1 MNKTFTAIFSVILVL
16 FIFSGCAAQG
26 SEKLASSFDE
36 SKVKTAAERAINL
49 INSGDYQKISDSMV
63 REDLRKSIS
72 ADVLKK
78 AADQVMSKAGSFDSF
93 SNEIVAGINDAKA
106 KQDYAV
112 ATVAAKYKSQ
122 TVTYTISFDTKM
134 NIVGF
139 YLK

>member
-16 FIFSGCAAQG
+16 FIFSGCAAQSSG
-26 SEKLASSFDE
+26 KLASSFDE
-36 SKVKTAAERAINL
+36 SKVKTAAESAISL
-49 INSGDYQKISDSMV
+49 INSGDYQKFSDSMV
-63 REDLRKSIS
+63 REDLRKSLS

-78 AADQVMSKAGSFDSF
+78 AADPVMSKAGSFDSF
-93 SNEIVAGINDAKA
+93 SNEIVSGVKDAEA

-112 ATVAAKYKSQ
+112 AIVEAKYKNQ
-122 TVTYTISFDTKM
+122 TITYTISFNTKM

>member
-1 MNKTFTAIFSVILVL
+1 MNKKLAAIFSLILLL
-16 FIFSGCAAQG
+16 FIFSGCTAQSSG
-26 SEKLASSFDE
+26 KLASSFDE
-36 SKVKTAAERAINL
+36 SKVKTAAESAISL
-49 INSGDYQKISDSMV
+49 MNSGDYQKFSDSMV
-63 REDLRKSIS
+63 REDLRKSLS

-93 SNEIVAGINDAKA
+93 SNATVSGVNDAKA

-112 ATVAAKYKSQ
+112 AAVAAKYKNQ